1 MTASNALP
9 LIRVL
14 ITMHPGIDTLDV
26 TGPLEVLSLA
36 NKIINK
42 DANHAFEFKFVSAT
56 KQTKTAQAISLQR
69 NMNYKQAHA
78 RLSTFD
84 ILMVPGGGVEKI
96 IRDELEPLGLIKAFS
111 DLQKKDPSRER
122 TIFSICTGS
131 LLLAHQG
138 LLSGLQA
145 TTHPD
150 FFAKFIKI
158 DNDAALR
165 GLNECCDVVEERYV
179 VNNLRFDAGEKID
192 KSPHVSC
199 TSDFDDHSVR
209 QECDQPRKDTSP
221 RASGRLRGL
230 RVITSGGITCG
241 IDASLYLVRTL
252 VSSETAV
259 EVGRIMMYECKQ
271 GIIVS

>member
-1 MTASNALP
+1 MAASNASP
-9 LIRVL
+9 PIRVL

-42 DANHAFEFKFVSAT
+42 DASHAFEFKFVSAT

-78 RLSTFD
+78 RLTTFD

-96 IRDELEPLGLIKAFS
+96 IRDELEPLGLIKAYA
-111 DLQKKDPSRER
+111 DLQKKDPLRER

-165 GLNECCDVVEERYV
+165 GLKECCDVVEERYV
-179 VNNLRFDAGEKID
+179 VNNLRFDEGEKID
-192 KSPHVSC
+192 ENPHVPC
-199 TSDFDDHSVR
+199 KSDFDDHSVR

-221 RASGRLRGL
+221 RASGRPKGL

-252 VSSETAV
+252 VSSEAAV

-271 GIIVS
+271 GIIVG